1 MVENS
6 TCTVCIVRKTW
17 YKTLWDKFYSNFKW
31 RLGANRA
38 AWSYASIW
46 HSFRA
51 KKITTV
57 KLLLNIVSK
66 LHFDPEGGTFSNF
79 SVSYKPS
86 YLTVSF
92 GKVIKRLMIALWS
105 ADICIMVVLVTCY
118 TAICQADT
126 VLRNLLNFKLKVIYY
141 WLVLKFWKICQFV
154 QV

>member
-1 MVENS
+1 M
-6 TCTVCIVRKTW
+6 
-17 YKTLWDKFYSNFKW
+17 
-31 RLGANRA
+31 
-38 AWSYASIW
+38 
-46 HSFRA
+46 
-51 KKITTV
+51 
-57 KLLLNIVSK
+57 SK

-126 VLRNLLNFKLKVIYY
+126 VLTNLLNFKLKVMYY
-141 WLVLKFWKICQFV
+141 WLVLKFRKICQFV
-154 QV
+154 QVYIIEFSCWIFSQCMTTLYRAYSYWIGCGPNICGIPIHLLYSTLLPHLLYIGVMLGWGGGCF